1 MHDSNNANEMLEVT
15 GQVLIRC
22 FVMGLLVLLFWL
34 GALMLAGDLAYS
46 VHAKIAPISRE
57 QFYLINYAGGL
68 MTKAAVF
75 FLFFFPYIAIR
86 LVIRKRKS

>member
-1 MHDSNNANEMLEVT
+1 MHDSNNANEILEVT
-15 GQVLIRC
+15 AQVLIRC

-68 MTKAAVF
+68 ITKAAVF
-75 FLFFFPYIAIR
+75 FLFLFPYIAIR
-86 LVIRKRKS
+86 LVIMKRKS

>member
-15 GQVLIRC
+15 AQVLIRC

-75 FLFFFPYIAIR
+75 VLFFFPYIAIR